1 MKSIDELKSERHH
14 QGHAQQHKRQ
24 HRAGMD
30 GGEVRT
36 QADSGIDHSHQQH
49 RTEDCDSQFPG
60 RLIGEFLI
68 EYRSCGSHRSPPYGE
83 CSWALECAP
92 GPRDRNYTAS
102 VLQEDEFAQTPRAV
116 TVRVNKARRVWLEWS
131 GYQEQRLN
139 AWLTRAVCLALC
151 LGTTTVE
158 TLDASPAAAQPAVTI
173 SPGELDFG
181 DRPVG
186 TDGPPA
192 TVTLTNHAVT
202 VLAPSGILI
211 SGVDFSETNT
221 CGSPLS
227 PGASCAV
234 EVKFKPAISGPRL
247 GTLVITA
254 SDPASPHRIALAG
267 TGR

>member
-1 MKSIDELKSERHH
+1 
-14 QGHAQQHKRQ
+14 
-24 HRAGMD
+24 
-30 GGEVRT
+30 
-36 QADSGIDHSHQQH
+36 
-49 RTEDCDSQFPG
+49 
-60 RLIGEFLI
+60 
-68 EYRSCGSHRSPPYGE
+68 
-83 CSWALECAP
+83 
-92 GPRDRNYTAS
+92 
-102 VLQEDEFAQTPRAV
+102 VLQEYEFPRAGRV
-116 TVRVNKARRVWLEWS
+116 GTVRVNKARRVWLEWS

-139 AWLTRAVCLALC
+139 AWLTRAMCVALC
-151 LGTTTVE
+151 LGATTVE
-158 TLDASPAAAQPAVTI
+158 TLDASPAADQPAVTI

-192 TVTLTNHAVT
+192 TVTLTNHTGTA
-202 VLAPSGILI
+202 LAPSDVLI

-221 CGSPLS
+221 CRSSLS

-234 EVKFKPAISGPRL
+234 EVSFKPASSGLRL